1 MKLPIAPFPG
11 SFGYPDCMNAG
22 LSVSYLWHDSDVLEV
37 QVIAENVDFRGTAA
51 VYVGTGDL
59 HEAAA
64 ALSGFP
70 KNQLDKREIT
80 LGAFGKHSAGGAV
93 NLRFH
98 CRDLAGHATCTAMI
112 ESAYEDQEAAGSAT
126 VCVDFD
132 PASLDDFLLQLKA
145 VEAAHRG
152 SAFMA
157 IRP

>member
-1 MKLPIAPFPG
+1 
-11 SFGYPDCMNAG
+11 MNAG

-37 QVIAENVDFRGTAA
+37 QVIAENADFRGTAA

-64 ALSGFP
+64 TLLGFP
-70 KNQLDKREIT
+70 KNQGDKREIT
-80 LGAFGKHSAGGAV
+80 FGAFGKHSAGGAV
-93 NLRFH
+93 HLNFH
-98 CRDLAGHATCTAMI
+98 CRDLAGHATCTAII
-112 ESAYEDQEAAGSAT
+112 ESAYGDQEVAGSAT

-132 PASLDDFLLQLKA
+132 PASLDDFLLQLMA
-145 VEAAHRG
+145 VEGAHRG